1 MNNLDWYL
9 QQSESLTLAEMDALQ
24 LQIFT
29 QADSTDPEFQEV
41 WQDLLSSAIKYA
53 SIRAGW
59 QLLSRSERSAQD
71 QARTATHN
79 DVITNFLILERLFKL
94 KGWRSQAWTEQLFL
108 QADQPQRHLA
118 DVTDH
123 RKRIGD
129 FANYLAFISALSQR

>member
-1 MNNLDWYL
+1 M
-9 QQSESLTLAEMDALQ
+9 
-24 LQIFT
+24 
-29 QADSTDPEFQEV
+29 
-41 WQDLLSSAIKYA
+41 LSSAIKYA

-94 KGWRSQAWTEQLFL
+94 KGWHSQAWTEKLFL
-108 QADQPQRHLA
+108 QADQSERHLA
-118 DVTDH
+118 DVTGH